1 MNITSEQ
8 ISQVLDET
16 LKEYAKAGSMR
27 ATSSDVEKS
36 QKRHAAT
43 FSDLNKELAQEFVG
57 MVRLAAIAKLAGKND
72 WYKGITT
79 AAYIPDFSLKNYP
92 TDKAREALNKHLGKT
107 ETGDYGFT
115 DLKENLE
122 TSDSGTNKKI
132 DRYDQFRTEI
142 ENKIRHGNQFIL
154 GKETLGE
161 VNLDFKE
168 YVSNYWKSRE
178 EIFKNKLVEDT
189 EELIEFL
196 RGSLGEPTGGPLT
209 PTPQLTEEV
218 LPSAIGKDRE
228 YADLYKKILNI
239 LNKKQSEIDKLI
251 NPALDKHVE
260 AVEHYKERYMDQ
272 NEQPSRRWGYDGPNT
287 RSDKIWGQ
295 FVEFLNK
302 LKMETTDM
310 AREDIAAADEEINRL
325 KESPWNVMEG
335 PAGELPTVMVNEDKL
350 NKIVIDFNELRKQ
363 ELNESFLAMF
373 GGWVEHILGAMFGNY
388 SLPVNIRGS
397 KREVESFA
405 SALGREKK
413 YLDAAKRYGLDHPTT
428 YKSRSRLDTAVKG
441 FEKDTG
447 LKWPFK

>member
-1 MNITSEQ
+1 M
-8 ISQVLDET
+8 
-16 LKEYAKAGSMR
+16 
-27 ATSSDVEKS
+27 
-36 QKRHAAT
+36 
-43 FSDLNKELAQEFVG
+43 
-57 MVRLAAIAKLAGKND
+57 
-72 WYKGITT
+72 GI
-79 AAYIPDFSLKNYP
+79 
-92 TDKAREALNKHLGKT
+92 
-107 ETGDYGFT
+107 
-115 DLKENLE
+115 
-122 TSDSGTNKKI
+122 
-132 DRYDQFRTEI
+132 
-142 ENKIRHGNQFIL
+142 
-154 GKETLGE
+154 
-161 VNLDFKE
+161 
-168 YVSNYWKSRE
+168 
-178 EIFKNKLVEDT
+178 
-189 EELIEFL
+189 
-196 RGSLGEPTGGPLT
+196 
-209 PTPQLTEEV
+209 
-218 LPSAIGKDRE
+218 
-228 YADLYKKILNI
+228 
-239 LNKKQSEIDKLI
+239 
-251 NPALDKHVE
+251 
-260 AVEHYKERYMDQ
+260 
-272 NEQPSRRWGYDGPNT
+272 PNT